1 MDDRTSSEI
10 NALMQQAREAGW
22 DDAMEEAS
30 GTISQL
36 SFQNGLMRSAL
47 ESARRLIADGIGNGV
62 GVLPAD
68 VEASARRT
76 LAEIDTAL
84 DPQFGPPGH
93 RTDHAG

>member
-47 ESARRLIADGIGNGV
+47 ESARRLIADGV
-62 GVLPAD
+62 GVLPAE